1 MWLIDAGIESVCN
14 TTNCHKMSA
23 AMLPWA
29 PGPLVA
35 IYASILTSL
44 GASSC
49 QQNTEISG
57 LWKQQ
62 QARKLAGK
70 RAQYNQGGT
79 VKSHNYF
86 ICLETNYGISYISV
100 LSSCQQNTE
109 ISGLWKQQR
118 ARKLAGKRA
127 QYNQGGTVKSHNY
140 FICLET
146 NYGISYVNVLEI
158 PYLTHWGRVTHICF
172 GKLTI
177 IGSDNGLLPSLHQD
191 TIWTNAG
198 ILLIRTLGTN
208 FCEILIEI
216 HTFSFSKNIWKC
228 CLENGVQL
236 ASASMC
242 QVLILVVLNIF

>member
-1 MWLIDAGIESVCN
+1 MDAGIESVCN

-49 QQNTEISG
+49 QQNTEM
-57 LWKQQ
+57 
-62 QARKLAGK
+62 
-70 RAQYNQGGT
+70 
-79 VKSHNYF
+79 
-86 ICLETNYGISYISV
+86 
-100 LSSCQQNTE
+100 
-109 ISGLWKQQR
+109 SGLWKQQR
-118 ARKLAGKRA
+118 ARKLAGK
-127 QYNQGGTVKSHNY
+127 QGLYNQGGTVKSHSY
-140 FICLET
+140 FTCLET
-146 NYGISYVNVLEI
+146 NYGVSYVNVLEI
-158 PYLTHWGRVTHICF
+158 PYLTHWGRVMHICI

-177 IGSDNGLLPSLHQD
+177 TCSDNGLLPSRHQD
-191 TIWTNAG
+191 TIWTNYG

-216 HTFSFSKNIWKC
+216 HTFSFSKYIWKY
-228 CLENGVQL
+228 CLENCVQF

-242 QVLILVVLNIF
+242 QVLILVVLNMF

>member
-62 QARKLAGK
+62 RARKLAGK
-70 RAQYNQGGT
+70 QAQYNQGGT

-86 ICLETNYGISYISV
+86 TCLETNYGM
-100 LSSCQQNTE
+100 
-109 ISGLWKQQR
+109 
-118 ARKLAGKRA
+118 
-127 QYNQGGTVKSHNY
+127 
-140 FICLET
+140 
-146 NYGISYVNVLEI
+146 SYVNVLEI
-158 PYLTHWGRVTHICF
+158 PYLTHWGRMTHICF

-177 IGSDNGLLPSLHQD
+177 IGSDIGLVPSRHQD
-191 TIWTNAG
+191 TIWTNDE

-208 FCEILIEI
+208 FCEILIETHI
-216 HTFSFSKNIWKC
+216 FHSRKYIGKYCLKNS
-228 CLENGVQL
+228 VQL